1 MSMRIH
7 GKEYAFVATRLVAAH
22 GDHVRPMG
30 ITEIRTELLEVGSF
44 QVCRATVVFTDGRA
58 YTGMSEV
65 SKGTGRGPQAAA
77 PIETAETSAVGRAL
91 AFAGW
96 LGDGSGIASAEEV
109 IEANRRLATVQVPRS
124 AGVAANDDDDA
135 EDVF

>member
-22 GDHVRPMG
+22 GEHVRPQG
-30 ITEIRTELLEVGSF
+30 IAEIRTELVEVGSYLI
-44 QVCRATVVFTDGRA
+44 CRATVGFTDGRS
-58 YTGMSEV
+58 YTGIAEV
-65 SKGTGRGPQAAA
+65 TKGQGRGPQAAA

-109 IEANRRLATVQVPRS
+109 MEAERRVAPVQVVTRPP
-124 AGVAANDDDDA
+124 VAVDDDDT
-135 EDVF
+135 F